1 MVAVKEKVNTP
12 IISLIQINDNMLL
25 EYLRDFDIARELF
38 DVSMVKN
45 NNDKVV
51 MKRYYDSKLKRAN
64 VLVIEDEFVGITYK
78 NLEIIKDLLDENKLV
93 MKR

>member
-1 MVAVKEKVNTP
+1 MVAVKEKMP
-12 IISLIQINDNMLL
+12 LIQINNSMLL
-25 EYLRDFDIARELF
+25 EYLANFDIAREMF
-38 DVSMVKN
+38 DENMVKN
-45 NNDKVV
+45 SSDRVV

-78 NLEIIKDLLDENKLV
+78 NLETISDLLDENKLI

>member
-1 MVAVKEKVNTP
+1 MVAVKEEMPV
-12 IISLIQINDNMLL
+12 IQINNSMLL
-25 EYLRDFDIARELF
+25 EYLANFDIAREMF
-38 DVSMVKN
+38 DGSIVKN
-45 NNDKVV
+45 SSDRVV

-78 NLEIIKDLLDENKLV
+78 NLETISDLLKENKLV